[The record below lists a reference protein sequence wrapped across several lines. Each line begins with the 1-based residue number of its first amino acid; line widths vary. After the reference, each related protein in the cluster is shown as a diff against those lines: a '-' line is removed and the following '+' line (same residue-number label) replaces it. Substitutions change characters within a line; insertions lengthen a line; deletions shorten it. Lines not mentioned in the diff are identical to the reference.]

1 MSSPPRQLA
10 ALLLVA
16 MLLTLLAACGT
27 PRPPLP
33 PSLELP
39 KPVADL
45 RGFRKAD
52 KVTLIWSV
60 PTLTTEKTALRHLG
74 PSLVCRSIEV
84 AINRCDPV
92 GTVEPTELPPPKPA
106 PQTNP
111 QNKNK
116 NKPAITPVQASYT
129 DVLLPKVEQVNPTGF
144 LTYAVETQN
153 TDLRSAGLSNQIQI
167 PLVPTL
173 PAPPDL
179 SASVTAD
186 GVVLTWSGV
195 LPDVQSPGVTY
206 IYRIYRRDRAT
217 KAVGVAGELPVSLAA
232 QPKLVDSGMEWQRT
246 YDYWVTVV
254 SVLTTSRNAAFQ
266 VEGEDSAPLKVA
278 AIDIFP
284 PAIPNGLQAVASGEG
299 QQPFIDLTW
308 APNTEPDLAGYNVF
322 RRQGTGDWV
331 KINTEP
337 VASPTFRDTDVV
349 RGNEYTY
356 AVSAVDLRGN
366 ESSRSEETSESIR

>member
-1 MSSPPRQLA
+1 MSSPPRQIA

-16 MLLTLLAACGT
+16 TLLTLLPACGT

-52 KVTLIWSV
+52 KVTLIWTV
-60 PTLTTEKTALRHLG
+60 PAMTTEKIALHHLG

-92 GTVEPTELPPPKPA
+92 GSVRPSELPPPKPA
-106 PQTNP
+106 QQTNP
-111 QNKNK
+111 KNK
-116 NKPAITPVQASYT
+116 NKQAITPVQATYT
-129 DVLLPKVEQVNPTGF
+129 DVLLPKLEQMNPTGF

-186 GVVLTWSGV
+186 GVVLAWSGV
-195 LPDVQSPGVTY
+195 LPEVQSPGVTY
-206 IYRIYRRDRAT
+206 TYRIYRRDRAN
-217 KAVGVAGELPVSLAA
+217 KAVAVAGELPVSLAA
-232 QPKLVDSGMEWQRT
+232 QPKLIDSGMEWQKT
-246 YDYWVTVV
+246 YDYWITVV
-254 SVLTTSRNAAFQ
+254 SALTNSRNSTFQ
-266 VEGEDSAPLKVA
+266 VEGEDSAPIEVA

-284 PAIPNGLQAVASGEG
+284 PAIPNGLLAVTSGEG

-308 APNTEPDLAGYNVF
+308 APNTEPDLAGYNVY

-337 VASPTFRDTDVV
+337 VKLPTFRDTDVV
-349 RGNEYTY
+349 RRNQYSY
-356 AVSAVDLRGN
+356 RVSAVDLRGN
-366 ESSRSEETSESIR
+366 ESSRSEETSETVR

>member
-10 ALLLVA
+10 VFLLVA
-16 MLLTLLAACGT
+16 TLLTLLAACGT

-45 RGFRKAD
+45 HGFRKAN
-52 KVTLIWSV
+52 KVTLIWTV
-60 PTLTTEKTALRHLG
+60 PTMTTDKTALRHLG

-84 AINRCDPV
+84 AVNRCDPV
-92 GTVEPTELPPPKPA
+92 GTMQPSELPPPKPA

-111 QNKNK
+111 KNK
-116 NKPAITPVQASYT
+116 NKSTITPVQATYT
-129 DVLLPKVEQVNPTGF
+129 DFLLPRLEQANPTSF

-179 SASVTAD
+179 SASVTAE
-186 GVVLTWSGV
+186 GVALTWTGV
-195 LPDVQSPGVTY
+195 LPEVQSPGVTY
-206 IYRIYRRDRAT
+206 TYRIYRRDRASKT
-217 KAVGVAGELPVSLAA
+217 VAVAGELPVSLAA
-232 QPKLVDSGMEWQRT
+232 QPKLVDSGMEWQKT
-246 YDYWVTVV
+246 YDYWITVV
-254 SVLTTSRNAAFQ
+254 SALTSSNSAFQ
-266 VEGEDSAPLKVA
+266 VEGEDSAPLEVA

-284 PAIPNGLQAVASGEG
+284 PAIPNGLLAVASGEG

-308 APNTEPDLAGYNVF
+308 APNTEPDLAGYNVY

-337 VASPTFRDTDVV
+337 VKSLTFRDTDVV
-349 RGNEYTY
+349 RGNEYSY